1 MDTSGVNLPMSL
13 VGDSHDMSGNMMV
26 LMSDL
31 GPVDAEFLDVDKL
44 NLIVYKNVSSQT
56 DFDDYGG
63 SSFPILFSGLL
74 SNECEA
80 FTQCNI
86 PRKVNVGV
94 NCNTVPEVSVSS
106 NSSSDAIR
114 ISVETKSSNVTFST
128 AEIKESKPK
137 NRPNEDIVFR
147 PVGIKPSLIVPPASS
162 NSDRGPNGAKI
173 RVSSGFTDV
182 SSLKGKSSR
191 ESPVRVFSMPSNK
204 RKYTDD
210 FDGFS
215 TYSGINEDEANLWD
229 QSAVDVALERKQR
242 ADIAYSASVD
252 EDPQLKVVEQCLKN
266 IKTEPTEGMEFQTKL
281 LVTEEELEEHR
292 ISRRTRKSLLSSVLQ
307 ENIKIETEA
316 EWITDDE
323 DDEDYEDFTEKLEQT
338 MKDEGERTCKECN
351 LTFNSHL
358 LLIEHTE
365 SNHVANICSYCGFTT
380 TFKNK
385 LDRHVVKHTKEKA
398 FVCDM
403 CGKQYSQKQNLRDHI
418 SRYHSEEDSSS
429 RYPYSCEYC
438 KRMYRNENNL
448 TKHLESQGG
457 KCNTCGEVLPCSGLL
472 FRHKKNHASSSCEY
486 CAKTFQSKSALQ
498 IHVNIKHK
506 DKGLQCSMCP
516 KKFLFPSYLKLH
528 FANAHSQC
536 TPQYKCQ
543 ECGFCAVTESYLKS
557 HMTRMHSGSEK
568 RKYTCQ
574 VCRKN
579 FRSNARLVEHTRIHT
594 GERPFACPVCFKTFY
609 SQSNLYAHER
619 TVHGRLN
626 NYGSKDMIEEN
637 ENPPVMKK
645 VFSSCYQ
652 CQSCSETFSNK
663 KKLKAHM
670 ENEHNICDDGDKA
683 TFEEMVSDMTDIEVA
698 PMQFEMDNETV
709 VQSEEYMVN
718 GKDDDTVQP
727 SPEDA
732 LNAKPALSL
741 PAYVVPPNVNL
752 VEIDGVQYH
761 VIRSNP

>member
-1 MDTSGVNLPMSL
+1 MFP
-13 VGDSHDMSGNMMV
+13 
-26 LMSDL
+26 
-31 GPVDAEFLDVDKL
+31 
-44 NLIVYKNVSSQT
+44 NLIFQCTKVYLVKQ
-56 DFDDYGG
+56 
-63 SSFPILFSGLL
+63 ILRTLEWNTVYL
-74 SNECEA
+74 A
-80 FTQCNI
+80 FCICYVMTKPSTNDI

-94 NCNTVPEVSVSS
+94 SCTSLPEINVTSRSES
-106 NSSSDAIR
+106 AADAIR
-114 ISVETKSSNVTFST
+114 ISVATKPLTDSFPSVRKT
-128 AEIKESKPK
+128 EVI
-137 NRPNEDIVFR
+137 PNEDIVFR
-147 PVGIKPSLIVPPASS
+147 PLGSTPPVVVTPTTKTNERSIDGMKVKLPSSY
-162 NSDRGPNGAKI
+162 
-173 RVSSGFTDV
+173 TDV
-182 SSLKGKSSR
+182 SSLTGDNSR
-191 ESPVRVFSMPSNK
+191 DSPLRVFTLPARK
-204 RKYTDD
+204 RKKTGD
-210 FDGFS
+210 FDGFAG
-215 TYSGINEDEANLWD
+215 YSGISEEEADLWD
-229 QSAVDVALERKQR
+229 NSSDMVLEGHQR
-242 ADIAYSASVD
+242 PGIAYKASVD
-252 EDPQLKVVEQCLKN
+252 EDPQLKVVEECLQKM
-266 IKTEPTEGMEFQTKL
+266 KREEPEEPEGIEFQTKV
-281 LVTEEELEEHR
+281 LVTEEDLEEQR
-292 ISRRTRKSLLSSVLQ
+292 LQRRERVSLLKSILRQ
-307 ENIKIETEA
+307 NIKIEAEG

-323 DDEDYEDFTEKLEQT
+323 EDEDYEDFSEQLEQS
-338 MKDEGERTCKECN
+338 MKDEGERTCKDCN

-398 FVCDM
+398 FICDM

-429 RYPYSCEYC
+429 RYPYSCEHC

-457 KCNTCGEVLPCSGLL
+457 KCDICGEVLPCSGVL
-472 FRHKKNHASSSCEY
+472 FRHKKNHASCSCEY
-486 CAKTFQSKSALQ
+486 CDKVFQSKSALQ

-528 FANAHSQC
+528 FANAHSQS
-536 TPQYKCQ
+536 TPQFKCQ

-557 HMTRMHSGSEK
+557 HMTRMHSGSDK

-574 VCRKN
+574 VCHKN

-594 GERPFACPVCFKTFY
+594 GERPFSCPVCFKTFY

-619 TVHGRLN
+619 TVHGRLD

-670 ENEHNICDDGDKA
+670 ENEHNICDNDDKA

-709 VQSEEYMVN
+709 VQSEEYMAN
-718 GKDDDTVQP
+718 GKADDTPLQP
-727 SPEDA
+727 TEEET
-732 LNAKPALSL
+732 LNARSALSL

-761 VIRSNP
+761 VIRSNNP